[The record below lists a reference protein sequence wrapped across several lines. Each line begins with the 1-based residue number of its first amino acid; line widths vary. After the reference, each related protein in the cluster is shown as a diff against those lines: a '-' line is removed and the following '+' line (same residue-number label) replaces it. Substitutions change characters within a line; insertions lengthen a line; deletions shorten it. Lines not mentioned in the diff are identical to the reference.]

1 MARPRTS
8 LQPRILRS
16 ARRRFLAKGVDGS
29 SLRSIAA
36 EAGTTI
42 GMIYYYFPAKDD
54 LFLAVVE
61 EGYAGLLE
69 SLRAALGGGG
79 SAEDK
84 LARVYARLW
93 SMSDD
98 EATVVRILLREGMVS
113 AARVQKVA
121 ERFLRGHIPLLLGL
135 LQEGREGGELRRDQA
150 LPAQL
155 MAVVALGLMP
165 ALAVRQLLPA
175 LGGALPIPA
184 AGELRQALHGVLMR
198 GIARPSGPKTLAQK
212 SPSRPPAAGRRRR
225 GAAPRT

>member
-16 ARRRFLAKGVDGS
+16 ARRHFLARGVDGS

-36 EAGTTI
+36 GARTTI

-54 LFLAVVE
+54 LFLSVVE
-61 EGYAGLLE
+61 EGYTGLLE
-69 SLRAALGGGG
+69 SLRVALDEGG
-79 SAEDK
+79 SAGDK

-113 AARVQKVA
+113 AARIKKVA

-135 LQEGREGGELRRDQA
+135 LQEGRAAGELRRDQA
-150 LPAQL
+150 APAQL

-165 ALAVRQLLPA
+165 ALAFRQLLPA
-175 LGGALPIPA
+175 LRGALPFPA
-184 AGELRQALHGVLMR
+184 PGELREALHGVLMR
-198 GIARPSGPKTLAQK
+198 GIGAPSPGAR
-212 SPSRPPAAGRRRR
+212 GRRVRR
-225 GAAPRT
+225 AGAKV